1 MLSIEPN
8 NYNQNSIKKVA
19 DLINT
24 ANLQLNK
31 NDMFAVVL
39 VMLVSYGSSRPSRVF
54 PVLTERHRT
63 PPWLN
68 PSGWASLRY
77 SPSRPA
83 ERPAAEDASD
93 RSWFV
98 ALYLQSQRERER
110 EKRETPVRPPAM
122 SLVVMEITEFGQSY
136 EYILF
141 NSLWGNILF
150 SAFCIFSLHHV
161 FKRLQMRIIYQS
173 IIKK

>member
-110 EKRETPVRPPAM
+110 ERNVKLPFAPLPWVLLSWRLQNLGRVMNTFYLIAFGETSC
-122 SLVVMEITEFGQSY
+122 SLLSV
-136 EYILF
+136 
-141 NSLWGNILF
+141 
-150 SAFCIFSLHHV
+150 FSLSTMYLKD
-161 FKRLQMRIIYQS
+161 FKWELFTRVL
-173 IIKK
+173 